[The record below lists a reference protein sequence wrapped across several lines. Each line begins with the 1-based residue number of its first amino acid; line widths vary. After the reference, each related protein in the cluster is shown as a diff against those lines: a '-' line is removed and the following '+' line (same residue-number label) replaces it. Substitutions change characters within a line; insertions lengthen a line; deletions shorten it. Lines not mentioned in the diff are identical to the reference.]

1 MALTKI
7 ADGGMPSGAV
17 LQVVQTVK
25 TDSFSTSSGSFVDIT
40 GLSAAIT
47 PLSTSSKILVD
58 VRIGGYEC
66 SAAVVIMFNILRGST
81 TLSTGTAGE
90 GTACTMGITIDTDRG
105 ENAGMLL
112 LDSPSTTS
120 ATTYKV
126 QMAVINAGTTA
137 IINERTGSYSTI
149 STITLTEIA
158 G

>member
-25 TDSFSTSSGSFVDIT
+25 TDSFTTTSGSFVDIT

-58 VRIGGYEC
+58 VRIGGYE
-66 SAAVVIMFNILRGST
+66 SAAAVIIKFNILRGST

-90 GTACTMGITIDTDRG
+90 GTACTMGLTINADRG

-126 QMAVINAGTTA
+126 QMAVTGGTSCAINIRETF
-137 IINERTGSYSTI
+137 YSTV